1 MKEQL
6 SEQQETLYLEYHDK
20 VFRLIM
26 GKVNNEAVA
35 QDLTSDVFV
44 KVCAKLDTFDGN
56 KASVSTWIYRIAQ
69 NTVIDYY
76 RTRKVYAEVPEEIPY
91 EGEIDDDLL
100 NDEMLTELAEALK
113 QLPERDRD
121 LIILHYYRGM
131 TLKEAAE
138 RIGMSYSNAKL
149 VHNKSLVTLQRLLSK
164 EE

>member
-26 GKVNNEAVA
+26 GKVNNEVVA

-44 KVCAKLDTFDGN
+44 KVCSKLDTFDGN

>member
-26 GKVNNEAVA
+26 GKVNNETVA

>member
-1 MKEQL
+1 
-6 SEQQETLYLEYHDK
+6 
-20 VFRLIM
+20 M